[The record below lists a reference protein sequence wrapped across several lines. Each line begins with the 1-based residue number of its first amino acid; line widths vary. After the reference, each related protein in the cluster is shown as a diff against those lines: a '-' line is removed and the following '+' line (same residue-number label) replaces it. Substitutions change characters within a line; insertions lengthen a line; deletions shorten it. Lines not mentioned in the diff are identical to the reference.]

1 VGNANALQE
10 YLVKGF
16 VMDDERLKNPPVG
29 SSAVP
34 DYFDEMLERIR
45 DIRASERR
53 VYLRVREIFALA
65 ADYQPSLKE
74 TTLFFKPSRTNCIL
88 PAPAILRRSSST
100 NALTPVNRI
109 WG

>member
-1 VGNANALQE
+1 M
-10 YLVKGF
+10 KGF

-29 SSAVP
+29 SSAIP

-53 VYLRVREIFALA
+53 VYLRVREI
-65 ADYQPSLKE
+65 SL
-74 TTLFFKPSRTNCIL
+74 TTNLRSKRPRFFFKPSRTNCIL
-88 PAPAILRRSSST
+88 PAPAVLRRNSST

>member
-1 VGNANALQE
+1 
-10 YLVKGF
+10 
-16 VMDDERLKNPPVG
+16 MDDERLKNPPVG
-29 SSAVP
+29 SSVVP

-74 TTLFFKPSRTNCIL
+74 TTQFFQTIQNKLHFACTGIP
-88 PAPAILRRSSST
+88 LRNSST
-100 NALTPVNRI
+100 NEQMPTSRTWA
-109 WG
+109 